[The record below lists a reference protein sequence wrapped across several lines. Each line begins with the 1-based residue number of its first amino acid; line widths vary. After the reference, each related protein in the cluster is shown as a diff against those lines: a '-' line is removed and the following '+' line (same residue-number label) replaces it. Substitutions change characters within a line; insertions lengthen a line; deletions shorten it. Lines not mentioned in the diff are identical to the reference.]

1 MEEILRMN
9 NKKDVNQLLII
20 GNGFDLQ
27 CGLKSSFKNYFKYVK
42 EKMDNQDKTLLNG
55 NSISLETVLPHSEFY
70 LNYSSFWD
78 CYFLSLELLEK
89 NNDYGWCDVEK
100 QIEMFLT
107 PGKNGSI
114 GGIDADILFNLLFLI
129 SLNELSNYNWND
141 QLNKKIKRIIEN
153 ENIEQ
158 SKKYI
163 IGNIIKKLSYYISLS
178 MEKSVQNSIKGN
190 TNNLDSLISNYK
202 SIFYSYLFIQLEKF
216 EDNLNEYLQSLF
228 QTKEPLILKNNEI
241 SVTTHSEKVTK
252 TLRNYMQRF
261 SKLISKLTK
270 DNKYNLLS
278 FNYTYYSELIPA
290 AHSSFLGTTSP
301 ATRKICPND
310 CVIYKNIHGN
320 LNDHIIIGID
330 ESGIN
335 EKDPLY
341 KFTKTYRIMGLE
353 DQEESCLSKSIK
365 EITFYGHSLAKADYS
380 YFQSIFDFYHIY
392 DSDVKLI
399 FYYSDYCNNREKCKF
414 ETVNRVIELI
424 KIYGNTLNN
433 KDHGK
438 NLLHK
443 LKLENRL
450 LIRELKN

>member
-27 CGLKSSFKNYFKYVK
+27 CELKSKFTDYFNYVK
-42 EKMDNQDKTLLNG
+42 SKMNEQDKTLLKG
-55 NSISLETVLPHSEFY
+55 NEINYGNTLPHSEFY
-70 LNYSSFWD
+70 LNFASFWD
-78 CYFLSLELLEK
+78 CYFLSLELLEDSQ
-89 NNDYGWCDVEK
+89 DYDWCNVEK

-107 PGKNGSI
+107 PEKNGRI
-114 GGIDADILFNLLFLI
+114 GGIDANILFNLLFLV
-129 SLNELSNYNWND
+129 SLNELSYNWND

-163 IGNIIKKLSYYISLS
+163 IENIIKKLSYYISLS
-178 MEKSVQNSIKGN
+178 MKKSVQNSIKGN
-190 TNNLDSLISNYK
+190 TNNLDNLISNYK

-216 EDNLNEYLQSLF
+216 EDNLKEYLQSLF
-228 QTKEPLILKNNEI
+228 QTKEPLILKNNGI
-241 SVTTHSEKVTK
+241 SVTTHSEEVTK
-252 TLRNYMQRF
+252 TLKNYMQQF
-261 SKLISKLTK
+261 GKLISKLTK

-290 AHSSFLGTTSP
+290 AHNSILGTTSP

-330 ESGIN
+330 ESDIN

-353 DQEESCLSKSIK
+353 DQEGSCLSKSIK

-414 ETVNRVIELI
+414 ETINRVIELI
-424 KIYGNTLNN
+424 KIYGNTLDN

-438 NLLHK
+438 NLLNK

-450 LIRELKN
+450 LIRELEN